1 MNSLSNKITQQIQGM
16 QEDTSFGYAQL
27 VISGEQY
34 QSAAKV
40 LERLQKKGIIKK
52 LSKGIFFKPKMT
64 PFGEKTPGEEQV
76 LKPYLYQDGKRTAY
90 ITGNYL
96 YNQMGLTTQV
106 PAIIQIASRNRR
118 IFVNRGT
125 IQATA
130 VKSYVDV
137 SDENYQLLGLLD
149 VIKDLKQIPD
159 MDIQSA
165 ITILKKRIGQ
175 LDNNQL
181 MALIGYA
188 LKYPP
193 RVRALLGALLTAMG
207 KRIEARPLKDHLNPL
222 TTFKLDI
229 DDTLLPSALE
239 WNIQ

>member
-1 MNSLSNKITQQIQGM
+1 MP
-16 QEDTSFGYAQL
+16 EDISFGYAQL
-27 VISGEQY
+27 IISGQQY

-40 LERLQKKGIIKK
+40 LERLQKKGVIRK
-52 LSKGIFFKPKMT
+52 LSKGIFFKPKIT
-64 PFGEKTPGEEQV
+64 PFGEKIPGEEQV

-106 PAIIQIASRNRR
+106 SATIQIASRKRR

-130 VKSYVDV
+130 VKSYIDV
-137 SDENYQLLGLLD
+137 TDENYQLLGLLD
-149 VIKDLKQIPD
+149 AMKDLKQIPD
-159 MDIQSA
+159 IDLKSA
-165 ITILKKRIGQ
+165 ITIFKKQVGQ
-175 LDNNQL
+175 LDEKQL

-188 LKYPP
+188 LQYPP

-207 KRIEARPLKDHLNPL
+207 KRIEARPLKDTLNPL

-229 DDTLLPSALE
+229 DDILLPSALE